1 MTEYLENSDFES
13 EYDEIFSGW
22 YEIKGVRKIKE
33 LSRQLRTFYN
43 YKMAAIRYRY
53 QSDLNSLEEGL
64 NITSLIQK
72 KKSLESLSHEFLTLL
87 KKIKH
92 EGNPLEDCIR
102 LLYCENN
109 KAQIDKLSV
118 IIEKISILIHYFS
131 EESIHEHP
139 RFLKFIVVLAQN
151 ISLVKK
157 CLYTQF
163 SEFYR
168 ELEINYNGLEGELE
182 SIIEK
187 TPDLK
192 SKNLIKQLEKRV
204 IS

>member
-1 MTEYLENSDFES
+1 MTVYFENFDFES
-13 EYDEIFSGW
+13 EYNEIFSGW

-33 LSRQLRTFYN
+33 LSRQLRTFFN
-43 YKMAAIRYRY
+43 YKMAVIRYRFR
-53 QSDLNSLEEGL
+53 SDLNSLEEEL
-64 NITSLIQK
+64 NITSLTQ
-72 KKSLESLSHEFLTLL
+72 KKSLESLSYEFLTLL

-92 EGNPLEDCIR
+92 EGYPLEDSIR

-109 KAQIDKLSV
+109 EAQIDKLSA
-118 IIEKISILIHYFS
+118 IMEKISILIHYFS
-131 EESIHEHP
+131 EESIRDHP

-151 ISLVKK
+151 ISMVKK

-168 ELEINYNGLEGELE
+168 ELEINYNSLEQELE
-182 SIIEK
+182 RLLEK
-187 TPDLK
+187 TPDMK
-192 SKNLIKQLEKRV
+192 SKKPIKQLEKKL